1 MSLRLKNKKNF
12 TFTSIVEILTKSG
25 GNVYVE
31 LTNALSEVGV
41 KVQSINTNEAANGEL
56 LIKIGVLVH
65 DKNQLSTVKN
75 KLASLKS
82 VYEVK

>member
-1 MSLRLKNKKNF
+1 MYNK
-12 TFTSIVEILTKSG
+12 
-25 GNVYVE
+25 VYVE
-31 LTNALSEVGV
+31 ITNALSEVGV
-41 KVQSINTNEAANGEL
+41 KVQSINTSETASGEVV
-56 LIKIGVLVH
+56 IKIGVLVR